1 MGTQSLET
9 ESSIRKPSSIG
20 EESRKEREK
29 RGLRAPKS
37 DPQKPNG
44 KEAETSVET
53 PIQITVVEDSQ
64 EDINVEVKPIAQ
76 IDEGEVVEE
85 FDDSSAKTEVVAEEE
100 PLVVEEPP
108 EELESLAGEEPPI
121 AEERVDTK
129 PLDAVSKEPIEGPTL
144 EEISEE
150 AEGLEPILLSPPQD
164 VDAGDD
170 DQGIVEGPN
179 FVILPQ
185 EESEETLVHFDPL
198 VEVEVPEET
207 LVHFDPLTEVEE
219 PYSVPVQPPDDDQ
232 VEEIEFSEAQE
243 VEWQQGPPN
252 DLPETAELDEGTVD
266 VLKSYTKA
274 RSSAGFDVDPTSKS
288 DVIDSLLS
296 VASHELRSPLQAISG
311 FLELLVNSGASDSR
325 QEEQFLSIAYRESS
339 RLGDIIADLETASL
353 VESGKLKLHLAP
365 FSMDHLIQSCI
376 EKFKQPE
383 WEGEIFLADARL
395 KDLPDLHG
403 DEIYLRQALNN
414 LIGAVLRPLSVSH
427 HVFIRTV
434 VDDFD
439 LVIQLISGEENPS
452 DQTLPDMRA
461 ARGEFYDIG
470 HEGLGIFVAR
480 HIIEAHGGGLISQG
494 AEHGGLTYT
503 LQLPLKPR
511 TESRGTVLITED
523 NTHAALLMEYALE
536 RDGYVP
542 IKARN
547 GLEALEI
554 VANDEVDLV
563 ILDVVLPGMDGFEVC
578 YRMRSSPETASIP
591 VVIVS
596 AKVGDEYRAK
606 ALRVG
611 ADAYFKKP
619 LVLADLLVT
628 MEKLLEN
635 MDVEDQ
641 EEEPEEVDPA

>member
-1 MGTQSLET
+1 
-9 ESSIRKPSSIG
+9 
-20 EESRKEREK
+20 
-29 RGLRAPKS
+29 
-37 DPQKPNG
+37 
-44 KEAETSVET
+44 
-53 PIQITVVEDSQ
+53 
-64 EDINVEVKPIAQ
+64 
-76 IDEGEVVEE
+76 
-85 FDDSSAKTEVVAEEE
+85 
-100 PLVVEEPP
+100 
-108 EELESLAGEEPPI
+108 
-121 AEERVDTK
+121 
-129 PLDAVSKEPIEGPTL
+129 
-144 EEISEE
+144 
-150 AEGLEPILLSPPQD
+150 
-164 VDAGDD
+164 
-170 DQGIVEGPN
+170 
-179 FVILPQ
+179 
-185 EESEETLVHFDPL
+185 
-198 VEVEVPEET
+198 
-207 LVHFDPLTEVEE
+207 
-219 PYSVPVQPPDDDQ
+219 
-232 VEEIEFSEAQE
+232 
-243 VEWQQGPPN
+243 
-252 DLPETAELDEGTVD
+252 
-266 VLKSYTKA
+266 
-274 RSSAGFDVDPTSKS
+274 
-288 DVIDSLLS
+288 
-296 VASHELRSPLQAISG
+296 
-311 FLELLVNSGASDSR
+311 
-325 QEEQFLSIAYRESS
+325 
-339 RLGDIIADLETASL
+339 
-353 VESGKLKLHLAP
+353 
-365 FSMDHLIQSCI
+365 MDHLIQSCI
-376 EKFKQPE
+376 EKFNQPE
-383 WEGEIFLADARL
+383 WEGEIFLADTRL

-635 MDVEDQ
+635 MDY
-641 EEEPEEVDPA
+641 